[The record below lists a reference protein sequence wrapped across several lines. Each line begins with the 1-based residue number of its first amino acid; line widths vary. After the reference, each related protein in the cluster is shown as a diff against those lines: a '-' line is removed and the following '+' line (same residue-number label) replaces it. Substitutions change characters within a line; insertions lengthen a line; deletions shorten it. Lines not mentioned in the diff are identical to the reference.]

1 MPAQTGRW
9 SEPSV
14 IRDLGQLCYQYTDAE
29 HRRTKASSIL
39 AGHTQNRSWTRE
51 RLPARTDR
59 WTEPSAVTCR
69 SEILDNYATST
80 LTPNIDELRRARYW
94 QVTHRTGP
102 GHVLGC
108 RPGLAGGLG
117 LVP

>member
-1 MPAQTGRW
+1 MLVNMHTNRRQIVAKVTLAIRYGVL
-9 SEPSV
+9 V
-14 IRDLGQLCYQYTDAE
+14 IIQ
-29 HRRTKASSIL
+29 
-39 AGHTQNRSWTRE
+39 GHTQNRSWTRE

-80 LTPNIDELRRARYW
+80 LTPNIGELRRARYW

-102 GHVLGC
+102 GHVRGC
-108 RPGLAGGLG
+108 QPGQAGGLG